1 MTDNESIEETK
12 SQDDDASKNNP
23 EDATEEKNELTWE
36 EKYNDAYDAL
46 LRAKAEVENIKK
58 RSEKEISNAYK
69 FSTEGIFLDLIPI
82 FESLDIAVSQDT
94 NNASKENLIEGNKLL
109 KNMFDSLLEKNSL
122 QVIDPVDEK
131 FDPNLHQAMTEIE
144 DNNSE
149 AGSVVQEIQSG
160 YMLGERL
167 LRPALVGVSKK
178 KKADIPPKDEKK
190 EKK

>member
-23 EDATEEKNELTWE
+23 KDATEEKNELTWE

-131 FDPNLHQAMTEIE
+131 FDPNLHQAIKTVKNDSKE
-144 DNNSE
+144 NNSIDE
-149 AGSVVQEIQSG
+149 VLQKG
-160 YMLGERL
+160 YMLVDRVIK
-167 LRPALVGVSKK
+167 PALVVVIKNT
-178 KKADIPPKDEKK
+178 
-190 EKK
+190 

>member
-12 SQDDDASKNNP
+12 SQDDDASKDSP
-23 EDATEEKNELTWE
+23 EDATAEKSELTWE

-94 NNASKENLIEGNKLL
+94 NNTNKENLIEGNKLL
-109 KNMFDSLLEKNSL
+109 KNMFDSLFDKNSL
-122 QVIDPVDEK
+122 QVIDPIGEK
-131 FDPNLHQAMTEIE
+131 FDPNLHQAIKTVKNDSKE
-144 DNNSE
+144 NNTIDE
-149 AGSVVQEIQSG
+149 VLQKG
-160 YMLGERL
+160 YKLVDRVIK
-167 LRPALVGVSKK
+167 PALVVVIKNT
-178 KKADIPPKDEKK
+178 
-190 EKK
+190 